1 MTTKQPDW
9 EAIERAYRAGLL
21 SLRAIASEHGVA
33 HNTIMKRAEKEGWQR
48 DLTSKVRSAVKDKV
62 TRAVTTDGDQK
73 KLVTDAEIIEEAS
86 WPRPTAT
93 PALSSGQRCSTSPPR
108 RAWKR

>member
-62 TRAVTTDGDQK
+62 TRSVTTDGDQK

-86 WPRPTAT
+86 DQAAAVVLAHR
-93 PALSSGQRCSTSPPR
+93 SGLAQWRGIAS
-108 RAWKR
+108 KL